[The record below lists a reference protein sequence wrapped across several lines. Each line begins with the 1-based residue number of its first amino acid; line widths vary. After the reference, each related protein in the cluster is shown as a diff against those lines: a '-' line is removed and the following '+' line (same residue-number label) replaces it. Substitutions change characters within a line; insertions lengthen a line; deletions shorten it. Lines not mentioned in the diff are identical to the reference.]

1 MIKIAFSL
9 ILFFS
14 IFDYYRINT
23 MKEEMTDIIKE
34 NEISNKKTISNNNS
48 MINIEVQY
56 CSS

>member
-48 MINIEVQY
+48 IINIEVQY

>member
-23 MKEEMTDIIKE
+23 IKEEMTDNFKE
-34 NEISNKKTISNNNS
+34 NEISNKNTISNNNS
-48 MINIEVQY
+48 LINIEVQY